1 MKAEDEEKA
10 KIGQQYIKELF
21 EKTGAA
27 AAGPEGE
34 AIADEKARQQERL
47 VVFNE
52 FASDAML

>member
-27 AAGPEGE
+27 AAPEGE